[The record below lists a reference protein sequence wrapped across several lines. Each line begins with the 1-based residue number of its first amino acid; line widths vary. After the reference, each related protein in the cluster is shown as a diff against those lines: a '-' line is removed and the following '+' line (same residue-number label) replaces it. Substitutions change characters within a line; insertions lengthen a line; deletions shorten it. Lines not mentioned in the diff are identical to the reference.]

1 MKCPYCDYESRVV
14 SEFCVNC
21 RHKLD
26 VDNNKENIKGQLNAY
41 KWYSPRKKHLRNG
54 LSNASKLTRAS
65 IQEEKPL
72 YKVWVQNSCEAPC
85 HTLMHGQKV
94 PFDDDFLVV
103 NDSTGAVGLLSYPG
117 EYGHSVLN
125 SECCSCS
132 IEFCDNGDNVLS
144 NDDKECLLGIAK
156 VLQSRT

>member
-72 YKVWVQNSCEAPC
+72 YKVWV
-85 HTLMHGQKV
+85 
-94 PFDDDFLVV
+94 
-103 NDSTGAVGLLSYPG
+103 
-117 EYGHSVLN
+117 
-125 SECCSCS
+125 
-132 IEFCDNGDNVLS
+132 
-144 NDDKECLLGIAK
+144 
-156 VLQSRT
+156 

>member
-72 YKVWVQNSCEAPC
+72 YKVWVQNSNKITYSNPTCSFNVSIDVPMSNLVNLNIRQST
-85 HTLMHGQKV
+85 TL
-94 PFDDDFLVV
+94 
-103 NDSTGAVGLLSYPG
+103 
-117 EYGHSVLN
+117 E
-125 SECCSCS
+125 
-132 IEFCDNGDNVLS
+132 
-144 NDDKECLLGIAK
+144 
-156 VLQSRT
+156 